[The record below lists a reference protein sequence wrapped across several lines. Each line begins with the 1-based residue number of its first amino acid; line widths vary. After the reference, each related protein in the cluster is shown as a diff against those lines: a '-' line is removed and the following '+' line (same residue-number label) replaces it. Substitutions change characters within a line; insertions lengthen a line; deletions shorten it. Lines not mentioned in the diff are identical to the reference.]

1 MQKKRRT
8 IVKDENK
15 RQRFIRVAEKRVQNA
30 VDSIRKISQC
40 SNRRMYEWDEK
51 QLKTIWDALES
62 ELRKCRDGFRTEREQ
77 TFRLS

>member
-1 MQKKRRT
+1 MKG
-8 IVKDENK
+8 ESK

-51 QLKTIWDALES
+51 QLKKIWHALES
-62 ELRKCRDGFRTEREQ
+62 EFRNCKENFRTDREQ

>member
-1 MQKKRRT
+1 MKG
-8 IVKDENK
+8 ESK

-62 ELRKCRDGFRTEREQ
+62 ELRKCKDSFRTEGEQ

>member
-1 MQKKRRT
+1 MKG
-8 IVKDENK
+8 ESK